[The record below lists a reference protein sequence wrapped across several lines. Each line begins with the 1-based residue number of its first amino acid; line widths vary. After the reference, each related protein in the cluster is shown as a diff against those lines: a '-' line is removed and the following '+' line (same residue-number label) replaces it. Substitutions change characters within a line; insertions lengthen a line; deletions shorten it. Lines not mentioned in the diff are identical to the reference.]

1 MNINPHH
8 SSAATGA
15 AAFTL
20 MELVLAMGVTA
31 MLLVAIDGVFF
42 SALRLR
48 ESTAQAVEDALP
60 AQQTLTTLRRDLEG
74 SMAPVTN
81 GVFSGSFK
89 AGSVTSTGMNQPV
102 DIELY
107 TTTGALR
114 ANQPWGEVQRVTYA
128 LRPSAGASIPGKE
141 LIRSVT
147 RNILAA
153 IPAPPEEQR
162 MMQGIDTIEFSCYD
176 GMQWRNYW
184 DTTLT
189 DTNLPSAVRVRIH
202 MSDPSGGGSGSEQIE
217 LVAPIL
223 VQPRGIPTR
232 Q

>member
-1 MNINPHH
+1 M
-8 SSAATGA
+8 
-15 AAFTL
+15 
-20 MELVLAMGVTA
+20 
-31 MLLVAIDGVFF
+31 
-42 SALRLR
+42 
-48 ESTAQAVEDALP
+48 
-60 AQQTLTTLRRDLEG
+60 
-74 SMAPVTN
+74 
-81 GVFSGSFK
+81 
-89 AGSVTSTGMNQPV
+89 VTSTGMNQPV

-128 LRPSAGASIPGKE
+128 LRPTSDASIPGKE
-141 LIRSVT
+141 LIRGVT

-162 MMQGIDTIEFSCYD
+162 MMQGIDSIEFSCYD
-176 GMQWRNYW
+176 GMQWRPYW

-202 MSDPSGGGSGSEQIE
+202 MAGPSGGGAGSEQIE
-217 LVAPIL
+217 LVAPID
-223 VQPRGIPTR
+223 VQPRGVPAR